1 MTVDP
6 THSNTF
12 RLQKFIAMCLKSKRL
27 LPALFLLFFIT
38 SKAVAQQDGTG
49 IKLFFEKVYL
59 HTDRNFYAG
68 GDDIWFKAYLVN
80 AQSNYPVSTSN
91 TLYTELINPAN
102 NIIARQ
108 VIRLDSGFAVGDFK
122 LDDSIAG
129 GTYRIRAYTNWMR
142 NFGNHFIF
150 EKEVQVKNI
159 SGVNKKNEL
168 TQKAV
173 AGNTSAATAGYSIQF
188 FPEGSSM
195 VEGIAS
201 VVAFK
206 AVDNN
211 GKGIDVSGTITTA
224 TGDTV
229 AHFKSIHA
237 GMGDF
242 RFTPIAGVQYKAWV
256 QYPHQIALGANF
268 AVAAKD
274 GYVLYVGNASTDSVE
289 VNVFANEATT
299 ALHPSG
305 EITIAA
311 KHGGRILHKEK
322 VLLNNNHAVLK
333 LGVKDFPAGICSITL
348 YDENLHPNCERLI
361 YIQDNN
367 PLVVNITTNK
377 EIFAA
382 KEKVTVHISV
392 TDNNQHPVKANLSLA
407 AIDDGVEQS
416 VPENIATYL
425 LLQTEVKGKI
435 ENAAAYFDAT
445 NTQRFQ
451 QLDLL
456 LRTQGW
462 RDFLWR
468 KMADTAIAI
477 HYMPEQGISISGK
490 VKQKFSQK
498 PLPDMNITLQAPNA
512 KGDKWFTTRSDAQG
526 SYFLDGIPL
535 YGVQT
540 LKISSK
546 NDKAEKGGEIFL
558 DSLFNN
564 RLPVTSNFTTA
575 YDTTAFTHFAQ
586 EAGKRYGI
594 EKNNKWATILPGV
607 TVNSNKK
614 SVFLRDGA
622 YMNFGYPEDNFTITS
637 ADYGYDDLRNFLGK
651 KVPGAYYDMDND
663 AVYFMA
669 NGKKIRPRFVVDKR
683 EDVFDRID
691 YYALPM
697 QQISSVSVKHL
708 VGRPSFERTERDDGS
723 VRDLG
728 TSPTDIFIVYL
739 VLKPGAYNTDPA
751 KIITEVTGY
760 YQAKIFYAPNY
771 SIDKEIP
778 DERTTIHWAPVIT
791 TGDNGKATVSF
802 YNADPKTTVRID
814 VQGVTNKGVTI
825 VAEKKY
831 VVQ

>member
-1 MTVDP
+1 M
-6 THSNTF
+6 
-12 RLQKFIAMCLKSKRL
+12 
-27 LPALFLLFFIT
+27 LFLLFFIGGNV
-38 SKAVAQQDGTG
+38 SAQQNGTG

-91 TLYTELINPAN
+91 TLYAELINPDN
-102 NIIARQ
+102 NIVVRH
-108 VIRLDSGFAVGDFK
+108 VIRVDSGFAVGDFK

-142 NFGNHFIF
+142 NFGNHFVF
-150 EKEVQVKNI
+150 EKQVVIKNI
-159 SGVNKKNEL
+159 PGINKKNEL
-168 TQKAV
+168 AQKTTASNV
-173 AGNTSAATAGYSIQF
+173 ATALPGYSMQF
-188 FPEGSSM
+188 FPEGGSM

-201 VVAFK
+201 LVAFK
-206 AVDNN
+206 AADRN
-211 GKGIDVSGTITTA
+211 GNGIDASGAIITVA
-224 TGDTV
+224 GDTV
-229 AHFKSIHA
+229 VHFKSLFA
-237 GMGDF
+237 GMGNF
-242 RFTPIAGVQYKAWV
+242 NFTPQPGVQYKAWV
-256 QYPHQIALGANF
+256 QYPHGVVAAADF
-268 AVAAKD
+268 AVASKD
-274 GYVLYVGNASTDSVE
+274 GYVLSVTPSSGDSVQ
-289 VNVFANEATT
+289 VNVVANAATM
-299 ALHPSG
+299 ALNPLG

-311 KHGGRILHKEK
+311 KHGGRVLYKEK
-322 VLLNNNHAVLK
+322 LVLHDNRAMLTMATA
-333 LGVKDFPAGICSITL
+333 DFPAGICSITL
-348 YDENLHPNCERLI
+348 YDANLHPNCERLI

-367 PLVVNITTNK
+367 PLTVNIATNK
-377 EIFAA
+377 ANYA
-382 KEKVTVHISV
+382 SKEKVTVRISV
-392 TDNNQHPVKANLSLA
+392 TDKNQQPVKASLSLA
-407 AIDDGVEQS
+407 AIDDNMEKA

-445 NTQRFQ
+445 NPQRFQ

-462 RDFLWR
+462 RDFVWR
-468 KMADTAIAI
+468 KMADTAINI
-477 HYMPEQGISISGK
+477 RYMPEQGISISGK

-498 PLPDMNITLQAPNA
+498 PLSGMNITLQAPNA

-526 SYFLDGIPL
+526 NYFLDGIPL

-546 NDKAEKGGEIFL
+546 NDKAEKGGEIFM
-558 DSLFNN
+558 DSLFSNP
-564 RLPVTSNFTTA
+564 LPVSASTGMM
-575 YDTTAFTHFAQ
+575 YDTAAFKYFAA
-586 EAGKRYGI
+586 EAGKRFGI

-607 TVNSNKK
+607 TVNANKK
-614 SVFLRDGA
+614 SVFLRDDA
-622 YMNFGYPEDNFTITS
+622 YMNFGYPEDNFTISS

-663 AVYFMA
+663 GVYFMA

-697 QQISSVSVKHL
+697 QQITSVTVRHL
-708 VGRPSFERTERDDGS
+708 VGRPSFERTEREDGS

-728 TSPTDIFIVYL
+728 ASPTDIFVVYL
-739 VLKPGAYNTDPA
+739 VLKPAAYNTDPS

-771 SIDKEIP
+771 NVDKEIP
-778 DERTTIHWAPVIT
+778 DQRTTIHWAPVIT
-791 TGDNGKATVSF
+791 TDENGKATLSF

-814 VQGVTNKGVTI
+814 VQGVTSKGTVI

-831 VVQ
+831 AVQ